1 MWLDRCYLEISLGN
15 PLEDY
20 SFLGLRFSRVT
31 PNCRRWKWRA
41 RQGFRN
47 VLSVTSWV
55 VLHDC
60 SIRGLVSQCAFKT
73 RTGGPGRR
81 LQYASYGLWIFCPV
95 AWKTSRNTPH
105 QGKSCG
111 NPFSLIPEPP
121 LWIFGLWREWG
132 FSTEK
137 ASPAEQETL
146 FHSLYWENSEKAQ
159 PQTDRQTM
167 TLPTP
172 GSPRLAGERAAPL
185 AFLYSLFL
193 PYPSLK
199 IRDKNSICQPLSWN
213 KHLPLLI
220 LILE

>member
-146 FHSLYWENSEKAQ
+146 FHSLYWENSEKA
-159 PQTDRQTM
+159 
-167 TLPTP
+167 
-172 GSPRLAGERAAPL
+172 
-185 AFLYSLFL
+185 
-193 PYPSLK
+193 
-199 IRDKNSICQPLSWN
+199 
-213 KHLPLLI
+213 
-220 LILE
+220 